1 MENKYHNTKI
11 YSIRN
16 KFNDDIYIGSTTVS
30 LSQRMT
36 KHRASMNCERRGGC
50 LLYQKMREHGVENF
64 FITLIEKYPCNDIEE
79 LRAKEGEWIEKI
91 GTLNMKVAGRTPE
104 QYRKD
109 TVEHKKEYDQEYH
122 KNNKDKRSEQA
133 HERYENNKEQIKLK
147 SNQHYHENKET
158 ISITLK
164 KYRDEHK
171 LEINKKKN
179 TKFECECGMTYT
191 YGNKSRH
198 LKSQHH
204 QNFILNNN
212 INNNVSQEEE
222 QQTETTAS
230 SHL

>member
-1 MENKYHNTKI
+1 MENKYHNSKI

-36 KHRASMNCERRGGC
+36 KHRASMNCEKRGKC

-64 FITLIEKYPCNDIEE
+64 FITLIEKCPCNDIEE
-79 LRAKEGEWIEKI
+79 LRAKEGEWIEKM

-122 KNNKDKRSEQA
+122 KNNKDKKSEQA
-133 HERYENNKEQIKLK
+133 HQRYENNKEHIKLK

-171 LEINKKKN
+171 EEIKEKQNLKCQ
-179 TKFECECGMTYT
+179 CECGMTYT
-191 YGNKSRH
+191 KRNKSRH
-198 LKSQHH
+198 LKSKHH
-204 QNFILNNN
+204 QNFLNND
-212 INNNVSQEEE
+212 IDNVSQQEETN
-222 QQTETTAS
+222 TEKTTP
-230 SHL
+230 SHII